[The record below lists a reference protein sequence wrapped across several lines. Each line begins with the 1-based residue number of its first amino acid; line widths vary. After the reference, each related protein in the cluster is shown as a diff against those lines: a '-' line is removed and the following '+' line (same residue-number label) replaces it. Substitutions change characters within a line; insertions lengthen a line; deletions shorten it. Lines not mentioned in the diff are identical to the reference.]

1 MAIREITE
9 ADIPLITDLSRR
21 ALEFEQ
27 DLSESLVLEKTVGAV
42 GNDRELGLL
51 IEDGGRIIAFAQ
63 GVIGGELDGRP
74 KGCVRMFA
82 VDRAYRRQHFG
93 STLFDELEERLK
105 SKGAGIVTIMDA
117 PANYL
122 TPGVDFRYTETYC
135 FLLKRGYSVFRENHN
150 MRCSLDVDAWPEL
163 DANVTRVSGDDLEI
177 RRATGSDEDAIVEM
191 LLKEWKGW
199 VPEVTSA
206 LKNDPAGVYIA
217 LLDGEVV
224 AFAGFQGNNKSLPF
238 FGPMGTLPVLRG
250 RGVGGVLL
258 RLCLRDLARQGWGY
272 AIIPW
277 VGPVGFY
284 AQYCGAWLD
293 RCFWAYKKEV

>member
-1 MAIREITE
+1 MPIRQITE
-9 ADIPLITDLSRR
+9 ADIPTLMQIARR
-21 ALEFEQ
+21 GLEFEEGF
-27 DLSESLVLEKTVGAV
+27 DEALIREKTLGAA
-42 GNDRELGLL
+42 GNDPDLGLL
-51 IEDGGRIIAFAQ
+51 IEEGGRISGFAQ
-63 GVIGGELDGRP
+63 GVIGGELDGRT
-74 KGCVRMFA
+74 KGCVRIFC
-82 VDRAYRRQHFG
+82 VDRAYRRQDHG
-93 STLFDELEERLK
+93 SQLFDELEVRLK
-105 SKGAGIVTIMDA
+105 SKGAGIITIMDA

-122 TPGVDFRYTETYC
+122 TPGVDFRYTETYT
-135 FLLKRGYSVFRENHN
+135 FLLKRGYTVFRENHN
-150 MRCSLDVDAWPEL
+150 MRCSLDVNAWPEL
-163 DANVTRVSGDDLEI
+163 DADVVRISGDDLEI
-177 RRATGSDEDAIVEM
+177 RRATQSDKDGIVEM

-206 LKNDPAGVYIA
+206 LQNDPAGVYIA
-217 LLDGEVV
+217 LLNGEVV